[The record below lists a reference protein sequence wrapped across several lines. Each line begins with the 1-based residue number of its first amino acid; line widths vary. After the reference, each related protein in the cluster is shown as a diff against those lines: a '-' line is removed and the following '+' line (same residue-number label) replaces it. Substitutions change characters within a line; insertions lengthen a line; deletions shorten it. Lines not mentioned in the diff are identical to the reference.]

1 MATIEIVDHTDEV
14 LKELAEKTEAAL
26 TAAGLY
32 LEGEAK
38 LELESD
44 PRRVDTGN
52 LRNSISNEVDSDEKA
67 VYVGTN
73 VEYGIYVHE
82 GTRKMAANRFLR
94 NAFINNEDQTQAII
108 KSILEE
114 N

>member
-1 MATIEIVDHTDEV
+1 MPGVEIVDHTAD
-14 LKELAEKTEAAL
+14 ARSEKDQAVERAL
-26 TAAGLY
+26 TAVGLF

-52 LRNSISNEVDSDEKA
+52 LRNSITNVVEETA
-67 VYVGTN
+67 VHIGTN
-73 VEYGIYVHE
+73 TEYAEYVHE

-94 NAFINNEDQTQAII
+94 NALQNNIDQIRQYLQNE
-108 KSILEE
+108 LEGK
-114 N
+114 

>member
-1 MATIEIVDHTDEV
+1 MSDMQIIDHT
-14 LKELAEKTEAAL
+14 AEARNEKDNAVERAL
-26 TAAGLY
+26 TAVGLF

-52 LRNSISNEVDSDEKA
+52 LRNSVTNVVEETA
-67 VYVGTN
+67 VHIGTN
-73 VEYGIYVHE
+73 TEYGVYVHE

-94 NAFINNEDQTQAII
+94 NALQNNIDQIRQYLQNE
-108 KSILEE
+108 LEGK
-114 N
+114 

>member
-1 MATIEIVDHTDEV
+1 MSDMRIIDNT
-14 LKELAEKTEAAL
+14 AEAIRDKDRAVEGAL
-26 TAAGLY
+26 TAVGLF
-32 LEGEAK
+32 LEGQAK

-52 LRNSISNEVDSDEKA
+52 LRNSVTNVVEDKA
-67 VYVGTN
+67 VHVGTN

-94 NAFINNEDQTQAII
+94 NALQNNIDQIRQYLQDAL
-108 KSILEE
+108 SGD
-114 N
+114 

>member
-1 MATIEIVDHTDEV
+1 MQVRVNDHTGEV
-14 LKELAEKTEAAL
+14 RSNKDQAVERAL
-26 TAAGLY
+26 TAVGLF

-52 LRNSISNEVDSDEKA
+52 LRNSVTNVVEETA
-67 VYVGTN
+67 VHVGTN

-82 GTRKMAANRFLR
+82 GTRHMAANRFLR
-94 NAFINNEDQTQAII
+94 NALQNNVDQIRQYLKDT
-108 KSILEE
+108 LEG

>member
-1 MATIEIVDHTDEV
+1 MSVVRIVDNTAEV
-14 LKELAEKTEAAL
+14 RSDKDQAVERAL
-26 TAAGLY
+26 TAVGLF

-52 LRNSISNEVDSDEKA
+52 LRNSVTNVVEETA
-67 VYVGTN
+67 VHVGTN

-82 GTRKMAANRFLR
+82 GTRHMAANRFLR
-94 NAFINNEDQTQAII
+94 NALQNNVDQIRQYL
-108 KSILEE
+108 KDDLEG